1 MRPPRR
7 VARDARSYA
16 NDGEGED
23 KAKFDDVMGSESE
36 KEEEEE
42 GEEEE
47 GEEEEE
53 EDWKPLFD
61 DEEDEEDEEEEEE
74 EEEDEENEEE
84 EEEEEGEGEEEGE
97 EKEAGG
103 GGGSKSK
110 QATMIAG
117 SRRVLSK
124 KRAEKKRATD
134 AIVQEYWQLLSKHG
148 KLPPSCRNEIRS
160 NRNIDHVTKNELLGD
175 AEYPYQRCKHPG
187 CTRNANPVA
196 SGFKGECNFH
206 NRIRYKQDSH
216 KQQQKAKKSLT
227 DARPRCWRCG
237 KNAGYRRNSKTG
249 IASLSQVHAIGSEP
263 ISRGGEM
270 FCSTCAIEC
279 WKRYPQ
285 QNLHRI
291 VREMR
296 CCNCSELLASG
307 GKKIKRYYRV
317 NYSTTTFRC
326 HKCYMQVHRQK
337 GQSLLQRLL
346 TFLRSAFNR

>member
-53 EDWKPLFD
+53 EEWKPLFD

-74 EEEDEENEEE
+74 EEEEDEEDEEE

-97 EKEAGG
+97 EKEAAG

-134 AIVQEYWQLLSKHG
+134 AFVQEQKDLLSKYG
-148 KLPPSCRNEIRS
+148 KLPMSCRNEIRS
-160 NRNIDHVTKNELLGD
+160 NLNIDHVTKNELLGD
-175 AEYPYQRCKHPG
+175 AAWPYQRCEHPG
-187 CTRNANPVA
+187 CARNANPVA
-196 SGFKGECNFH
+196 GGRKGACQFH
-206 NRIRYKQDSH
+206 NNIRYKQESH

-227 DARPRCWRCG
+227 GARPRCWRCG
-237 KNAGYRRNSKTG
+237 KNAGYIRNNRTG

-270 FCSTCAIEC
+270 FCFRCVKEC
-279 WKRYPQ
+279 RKRYPQ
-285 QNLHRI
+285 QNLHRF

-296 CCNCSELLASG
+296 CCDCSELLASG
-307 GKKIKRYYRV
+307 GEKIKKYRGV
-317 NYSTTTFRC
+317 KSLTFRC
-326 HKCYMQVHRQK
+326 EKCYRRVYHQK
-337 GQSLLQRLL
+337 RQSLLQRLL
-346 TFLRSAFNR
+346 TFLRSAF

>member
-16 NDGEGED
+16 NDGGGED

-53 EDWKPLFD
+53 EEWKPLFD

-74 EEEDEENEEE
+74 
-84 EEEEEGEGEEEGE
+84 GEGEEEGAE
-97 EKEAGG
+97 TLA
-103 GGGSKSK
+103 
-110 QATMIAG
+110 
-117 SRRVLSK
+117 LSK

-134 AIVQEYWQLLSKHG
+134 AIVQEYWQLLSKYG
-148 KLPPSCRNEIRS
+148 KLTMNCRIEILS
-160 NRNIDHVTKNELLGD
+160 NPNIDHVTKNELLGD
-175 AEYPYQRCKHPG
+175 AAWPYQRCKHPG
-187 CTRNANPVA
+187 CTRNANRVA
-196 SGFKGECNFH
+196 GGRKGECNFH
-206 NRIRYKQDSH
+206 KRIRYKQDSH

-237 KNAGYRRNSKTG
+237 KNVGYRRNNKTG
-249 IASLSQVHAIGSEP
+249 IASLDPKHAIGSEP

-270 FCSTCAIEC
+270 FCQPCEKEC
-279 WKRYPQ
+279 SKTHPQ
-285 QNLHRI
+285 HNLHRI

-296 CCNCSELLASG
+296 CCVCSKALVVG
-307 GKKIKRYYRV
+307 GKKIKRYHRV
-317 NYSTTTFRC
+317 NYFTTTFRC
-326 HKCYMQVHRQK
+326 DACYMQVHRQK
-337 GQSLLQRLL
+337 GQSLSQRLL
-346 TFLRSAFNR
+346 TFLRSAFSR